1 MRYDEN
7 WAVEISRISAFFLQQ
22 PDVVQTENGFRFG
35 DCRITLESLPPSG
48 VGCFAAPRTQVRMEG
63 PEEET
68 KQIHSRFFLRFLS
81 AGG

>member
-1 MRYDEN
+1 MLYNEN
-7 WAVEISRISAFFLQQ
+7 WAVETGRISAFFLQQ
-22 PDVVQTENGFRFG
+22 PDVLQTEYGFQFG
-35 DCRITLESLPPSG
+35 SCRITLEPLPPSG
-48 VGCFAAPRTQVRMEG
+48 TGYFTVSRTRVRMEG

>member
-1 MRYDEN
+1 MLYDEN

-22 PDVVQTENGFRFG
+22 PDVAQMEDGFRFG
-35 DCRITLESLPPSG
+35 GCRITLESLPPSG
-48 VGCFAAPRTQVRMEG
+48 PGCFAVSRTHVRMEG

-68 KQIHSRFFLRFLS
+68 KEIHSRFFLRFLS